1 MRYDTLLNLYSE
13 ILKMIERR
21 WRMGP
26 ERKTQCR
33 VSLTFCPESN
43 VIWVSVRLLG
53 RGYGNLAIGGNG
65 SGWLPSRPLPE
76 AT

>member
-1 MRYDTLLNLYSE
+1 MRYETLLNLYSE
-13 ILKMIERR
+13 ILKVIERR

-43 VIWVSVRLLG
+43 VI
-53 RGYGNLAIGGNG
+53 
-65 SGWLPSRPLPE
+65 
-76 AT
+76 